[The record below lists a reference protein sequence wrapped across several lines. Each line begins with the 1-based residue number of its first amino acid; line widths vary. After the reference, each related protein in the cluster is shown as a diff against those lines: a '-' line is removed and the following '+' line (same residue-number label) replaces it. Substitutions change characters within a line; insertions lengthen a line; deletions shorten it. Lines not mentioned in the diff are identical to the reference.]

1 MRGWDDAVAWKDAR
15 GACSLVNESRRRTI
29 MASQTG
35 PVDIQKS
42 LKNLRIIFRATGN
55 VKEISGED
63 DDRNKSHS
71 P

>member
-1 MRGWDDAVAWKDAR
+1 MQGWDDAVAWKDAR

-35 PVDIQKS
+35 PVNIQKS
-42 LKNLRIIFRATGN
+42 LKNLRIIFGAGSN
-55 VKEISGED
+55 VKEISGD
-63 DDRNKSHS
+63 DADRNESHL